1 MVEKYVEKDIYVS
14 RKNTVNYWCSK
25 INIMITF
32 NNGVSKSNK
41 LLDNT
46 QNEQSKFIT
55 SNDVEIN
62 DESWRT
68 YNTSNQIKLKT
79 SIGQIYVIIVIS
91 T

>member
-1 MVEKYVEKDIYVS
+1 MECQKV
-14 RKNTVNYWCSK
+14 
-25 INIMITF
+25 IN
-32 NNGVSKSNK
+32 

-55 SNDVEIN
+55 SNYVEIN

-79 SIGQIYVIIVIS
+79 SIVRSDLCDYSDFYIIVNWNYNNYWIKS
-91 T
+91 R

>member
-1 MVEKYVEKDIYVS
+1 MSPE
-14 RKNTVNYWCSK
+14 KNTVNYWCSK

-55 SNDVEIN
+55 SNYVEIN

>member
-1 MVEKYVEKDIYVS
+1 MSPE
-14 RKNTVNYWCSK
+14 KNTVNYWCSK